1 MIMIEHRDISSD
13 CNILTPIVSDPYKHY
28 GHIVSGSVNLST
40 LLSCLPW
47 DIIKNTSFVN
57 PSILIA
63 QFA

>member
-1 MIMIEHRDISSD
+1 MIAIEHSDISSGS
-13 CNILTPIVSDPYKHY
+13 NILTRIVSDPYKHY
-28 GHIVSGSVNLST
+28 SHIVSGSDGIST
-40 LLSCLPW
+40 LFSWLPW